1 MEQAD
6 LKSTTVFLYSAAL
19 GFALGF
25 LPCLPLKMNCDP
37 EVKRTQSINNQV
49 ANGLWTGMGWS
60 GIVGMVKQI

>member
-19 GFALGF
+19 GF
-25 LPCLPLKMNCDP
+25 LPCLPLMNCDP
-37 EVKRTQSINNQV
+37 EVKRTQSINNHV